1 MSVTPTIVWFRQ
13 DLRLQDNRALAAALE
28 RGGAVLPLYILDD
41 RGEGAWPMGGAAR
54 WWLHHALA
62 ALEAGLRERGSRL
75 ILATGD
81 SGELLRRLVAS
92 TGAGAVYWNR
102 RYEPAAIARDSVI
115 KAELTAAGLEVKSFN
130 GALLH
135 EPHTIQ
141 NKQGK
146 PFQVFTPYWKH
157 CLTLPVSPALKLAA
171 GPIAAPAK
179 WPQSPELAELNLL
192 PTIKWDAGFGATW
205 QPGEAGA
212 AARLKKFTARA
223 MDAYAD
229 ARNLPDRDGTSM
241 LSPWLHFG
249 ELSPRQVWAA
259 VEARSKESGVFPS
272 SNGARVFLSEIGWRE
287 FAHHLLFHFPHTPER
302 PLRAEFE
309 KFSWADDAGGKKLR
323 AWQRGQTGYPIVDAG
338 MRQLWQTG
346 WMHNRVRMVVASF
359 LVKHLRLNWTHGA
372 AWFWDTLV
380 DADLASNTLGWQW
393 SAGCGADAAPYF
405 RVFAPVLQGVKFDGD
420 GDYVRRWV
428 PELAKLPA
436 DYIHAPWEA
445 PAAVLARAGVELGKN
460 YPGPIVNHAAARAA
474 ALAAFKQLRGGAA
487 TEADELALESETP

>member
-157 CLTLPVSPALKLAA
+157 
-171 GPIAAPAK
+171 
-179 WPQSPELAELNLL
+179 
-192 PTIKWDAGFGATW
+192 
-205 QPGEAGA
+205 
-212 AARLKKFTARA
+212 
-223 MDAYAD
+223 
-229 ARNLPDRDGTSM
+229 
-241 LSPWLHFG
+241 
-249 ELSPRQVWAA
+249 
-259 VEARSKESGVFPS
+259 
-272 SNGARVFLSEIGWRE
+272 
-287 FAHHLLFHFPHTPER
+287 
-302 PLRAEFE
+302 
-309 KFSWADDAGGKKLR
+309 
-323 AWQRGQTGYPIVDAG
+323 
-338 MRQLWQTG
+338 
-346 WMHNRVRMVVASF
+346 
-359 LVKHLRLNWTHGA
+359 
-372 AWFWDTLV
+372 
-380 DADLASNTLGWQW
+380 
-393 SAGCGADAAPYF
+393 
-405 RVFAPVLQGVKFDGD
+405 
-420 GDYVRRWV
+420 
-428 PELAKLPA
+428 
-436 DYIHAPWEA
+436 
-445 PAAVLARAGVELGKN
+445 
-460 YPGPIVNHAAARAA
+460 
-474 ALAAFKQLRGGAA
+474 
-487 TEADELALESETP
+487 